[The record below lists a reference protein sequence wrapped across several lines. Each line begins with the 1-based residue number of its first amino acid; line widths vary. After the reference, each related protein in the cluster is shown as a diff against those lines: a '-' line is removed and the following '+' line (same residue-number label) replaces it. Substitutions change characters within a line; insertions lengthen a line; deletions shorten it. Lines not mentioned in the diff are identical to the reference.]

1 MFHTLD
7 IAINGVFINIEKLQ
21 KTGQCFMAVDDG
33 TGNTQALFGEGG
45 AAVEASQPEAARNLQ
60 RRQPR
65 RRRALPINTVAEVSG
80 PAEGDDHC

>member
-1 MFHTLD
+1 
-7 IAINGVFINIEKLQ
+7 
-21 KTGQCFMAVDDG
+21 MAGMRASDQD
-33 TGNTQALFGEGG
+33 APDGEGG

-80 PAEGDDHC
+80 LAEGGDRC

>member
-1 MFHTLD
+1 MDLH
-7 IAINGVFINIEKLQ
+7 
-21 KTGQCFMAVDDG
+21 VDAPD
-33 TGNTQALFGEGG
+33 GEGG

-80 PAEGDDHC
+80 LAEGDEHC

>member
-1 MFHTLD
+1 MGGTRALD
-7 IAINGVFINIEKLQ
+7 LH
-21 KTGQCFMAVDDG
+21 VDAPD
-33 TGNTQALFGEGG
+33 GEGG

-80 PAEGDDHC
+80 LAEGDEHC